1 MELKM
6 DWENLLTAHRLGRER
21 ELAPAANFRTQHDA
35 DVDRILFSGAF
46 RRLARKT
53 QVHPLAVNDHVHT
66 RLTHSLEVAQ
76 VGQALGSGVA
86 DFLARNQLARLD
98 IVSGIPSIMRA
109 ACLAHDLGNPPL
121 GHAGEEAMKHWL
133 AGHLDDLVH
142 NTISSAEWRQDL
154 VRVEGNAQGF
164 RMLTQIENHLFDGGL
179 QLTYATLGAF
189 LKYPHMSCASSNKFS
204 VYMSEGDIL
213 DKVASTLGLHRIGD
227 GWCRHPLA
235 HLVEC
240 ADDICYSVVD
250 LDDAVELGIVRFE
263 AVLNLFKSLFDNDE
277 WQELSSEIL
286 PARSFR
292 VNLARL
298 RGRVFD
304 KLVGGALE
312 AFERGYD
319 QIMDGSVQKDI
330 MSTFLGAEDPRSKA
344 IATAKQYA
352 TKHIFGDGRKL
363 EIELGAFSVF
373 ESLLDAFC
381 GSAVKQSQHLLNR
394 EMNPKTPWKTQLVM
408 RYLGDHA
415 PTVKNA
421 PTGKTWDAYQCTRRA
436 LDYVCGMTDNYA
448 TYVAMQ
454 LRGQGFAGGARP

>member
-1 MELKM
+1 MELQM
-6 DWENLLTAHRLGRER
+6 DWEKLLTVRRFGRER
-21 ELAPAANFRTQHDA
+21 ELATAANFRTQHDA

-76 VGQALGSGVA
+76 VGQALGCGVA
-86 DFLARNQLARLD
+86 DFLARKKLVPAQVAA
-98 IVSGIPSIMRA
+98 GIPSIMRA

-133 AGHLDDLVH
+133 AGHLDDLVR
-142 NTISSAEWRQDL
+142 NTISSADWQQDL

-164 RMLTQIENHLFDGGL
+164 RMLTQTENHLFDGGL

-189 LKYPHMSCASSNKFS
+189 LKYPHTSSASSSKFS

-213 DKVASTLGLHRIGD
+213 DKVASALGLHKIGD

-250 LDDAVELGIVRFE
+250 LDDAVELGIVKFDS
-263 AVLNLFKSLFDNDE
+263 VVSLFRPLFDDTE
-277 WQELSSEIL
+277 WQALASEML

-304 KLVGGALE
+304 KLVAGALE
-312 AFERGYD
+312 AFEKGYD
-319 QIMDGSVQKDI
+319 QIMAGSVQKDI
-330 MSTFLGAEDPRSKA
+330 ISTFLGPEDPRSKA
-344 IATAKQYA
+344 IASAKQYA
-352 TKHIFGDGRKL
+352 TKHIFADGRKL
-363 EIELGAFSVF
+363 EIELGAFAVF

-381 GSAVKQSQHLLNR
+381 GAAVKQSQHLINR

-415 PTVKNA
+415 PTAKNA
-421 PTGKTWDAYQCTRRA
+421 PAGKAWDAYQCTRRA

-454 LRGQGFAGGARP
+454 LRGQGFAGGPRP